1 MRPIALLRPVT
12 IIVCRPPVLARLP
25 TPLFITQVFQGLM
38 YVDILRPEE
47 YDRLHALS
55 PSHPMPTLVP
65 TSNGGNTA
73 ARPPK

>member
-47 YDRLHALS
+47 YDRLTSLFAVAPNAHAS
-55 PSHPMPTLVP
+55 
-65 TSNGGNTA
+65 TSNGGNTD